1 MTEPKIAH
9 RLRLIDTLVYQRRQP
24 LPPFRFHA
32 GDEPLV
38 ALDVV
43 DMKWYDKG
51 VSMLQAALIGCGNI
65 GVGGHLPAYSNIPEV
80 KLVAVCDVE
89 GERAQV
95 AGERAGATPYTD
107 YRRILVRKDVEMID
121 LCVPTY
127 LHAQLAIEAM
137 RAGKHV
143 LCEKPMAHTM
153 EAADAMREAAS
164 RYGVKLMI
172 GQVRRFDHRYASIK
186 EQLDAGKV
194 GRPVF
199 IRRAER
205 QFLPF
210 PPQAWQ
216 WDSNK
221 GGGVIL
227 DIGVHVT
234 DLFRWYFDQEAIEIF
249 AVAKSVRESAI
260 AANSY
265 DHAFITC
272 KFDGGGVGFGEISWA
287 YPQGFGGAL
296 YAQLD
301 IVGTEGKIQYSD
313 KDTNPMLTYDTEK
326 GHSLPRYFRFM
337 STTEHAFEQEIRHFA
352 RCILE
357 DKEPTGGRQHA
368 RAALEMALA
377 AQRSAE
383 EGHPIRLPLRG
394 EVN

>member
-1 MTEPKIAH
+1 
-9 RLRLIDTLVYQRRQP
+9 
-24 LPPFRFHA
+24 
-32 GDEPLV
+32 
-38 ALDVV
+38 
-43 DMKWYDKG
+43 
-51 VSMLQAALIGCGNI
+51 MLQAALIGCGNI
-65 GVGGHLPAYSNIPEV
+65 GIGGHLPAYSKIPEV
-80 KLVAVCDVE
+80 KLVAVCDVDR
-89 GERAQV
+89 ERVDA
-95 AGERAGATPYTD
+95 ASELAGAMPYTD
-107 YRRILVRKDVEMID
+107 YRRILVRKDVQVID

-137 RAGKHV
+137 QAGKDV
-143 LCEKPMAHTM
+143 LCEKPMAHSM
-153 EAADAMREAAS
+153 EAAGAMRDTAS
-164 RYGVKLMI
+164 QYGVKLMI
-172 GQVRRFDHRYASIK
+172 GQVRRFDHRYTSIK
-186 EQLDAGKV
+186 DQLDAGKV

-216 WDSNK
+216 WDPKK

-234 DLFRWYFDQEAIEIF
+234 DLFQWYFDQEAIEIY
-249 AVAKSVRESAI
+249 AVGKSVRESAI

-272 KFDGGGVGFGEISWA
+272 KFDGGGIGFGEISWA

-313 KDTNPMLTYDTEK
+313 KDTNPMLTYDMEK
-326 GHSLPRYFRFM
+326 GHNLPRYFQFM
-337 STTEHAFEQEIRHFA
+337 STTEYAFEREIRHFVS
-352 RCILE
+352 CILE
-357 DKEPTGGRQHA
+357 DKEPMGGRQYA
-368 RAALEMALA
+368 QVALEMALA
-377 AQRSAE
+377 AQHSAE
-383 EGHPIRLPLRG
+383 EGRPIKLPLAG